1 MALSQIALV
10 EGKIPNDC
18 DSASMHRSLADD
30 RPHTVIRQETV
41 MTLKEFTVK
50 RFTSQ
55 VTWMLA
61 GLIVS
66 AFGVLAL
73 PGTATA
79 AIPGSVRPLCDD
91 NGPLCTE
98 INEFP
103 NGQTTNYEGLYVG
116 HDEPSLLFYSNVPGS
131 GNHMQYRLVLPKDPP
146 VLPNQAGTGGTFNFQ
161 LHPAFWV
168 GVAMCDTQ
176 SYPNPGNGVACTPD
190 SDDNIFDG
198 SDSTKADWIGNHP
211 GTAFM
216 EMQFYPPGWV
226 LWPPGN
232 SCDSTRW
239 CAALN
244 VDSLSQD
251 PNHGTQLNG
260 TCAATVGVEYVN
272 FAFITRNGK
281 PHHGAPPNPVNSTLD
296 TFTAD
301 SNTDLFMNSGDVLI
315 VDLHDTPHGLQIVI
329 HDLTSGESGSMTAS
343 AANGF
348 GQVQYD
354 PTGTSCNNLPYD
366 FHPMYS
372 TSSEHT
378 RVPWAA
384 HSYNVAFSDEIGH
397 FEYCSLADPLTG
409 KCLVASATDPAG
421 HDADDVGCFN
431 AGDSSLV
438 AIGGC
443 LGTDVDFDGPEYQS
457 NWPGT
462 SSNRFMDRQLHPRS
476 VLFSSPAFVPTG
488 QREGHANYD
497 RVAFEAD
504 MPRIEIHSLSPNNNC
519 NRTTGAGCVNPPNG
533 ASFYPFFSTRN
544 TDDTEGCMWQLGGAQ
559 IPGTS
564 NTFGGTSTAE
574 YGPLLLSL
582 YQVFGSTTL
591 PSFRYNNFRQI
602 LNTNPCRNGEG
613 D

>member
-1 MALSQIALV
+1 
-10 EGKIPNDC
+10 
-18 DSASMHRSLADD
+18 
-30 RPHTVIRQETV
+30 
-41 MTLKEFTVK
+41 VK
-50 RFTSQ
+50 RITSP
-55 VTWMLA
+55 VTGVGRFLCPNLIA
-61 GLIVS
+61 GLMVS
-66 AFGVLAL
+66 AVGVLAL
-73 PGTATA
+73 SGTATA
-79 AIPGSVRPLCDD
+79 AIPGNVRPLCDD

-116 HDEPSLLFYSNVPGS
+116 HDEPSLIFYSNVPGA
-131 GNHMQYRLVLPKDPP
+131 GNHMRYRLVLPKDPP

-161 LHPAFWV
+161 LHPAFWF
-168 GVAMCDTQ
+168 GIAMCDTQ
-176 SYPNPGNGVACTPD
+176 SYPNPNNGVACTPD
-190 SDDNIFDG
+190 SDANIFDG
-198 SDSTKADWIGNHP
+198 SDSTKADWIGKHP
-211 GTAFM
+211 GSAFM

-232 SCDSTRW
+232 SCDPTRW

-244 VDSLSQD
+244 IDSLSED
-251 PNHGTQLNG
+251 PNAGTFQNS
-260 TCAATVGVEYVN
+260 TCASAVGLEYVN
-272 FAFITRNGK
+272 FAFITLNGK
-281 PHHGAPPNPVNSTLD
+281 PHPGGPPNPVKSTLA
-296 TFTAD
+296 TFTPD
-301 SNTDLFMNSGDVLI
+301 PKLDLFMNSGDVLI

-354 PTGTSCNNLPYD
+354 PSGTTCNNLPYD

-372 TSSEHT
+372 TASEHT

-384 HSYNVAFSDEIGH
+384 HSYNVSFSDEIGH
-397 FEYCSLADPLTG
+397 FEYCSVAGPGGNCTA
-409 KCLVASATDPAG
+409 ASATDPAG
-421 HDADDVGCFN
+421 PDADDVGCFN
-431 AGDSSLV
+431 AIDSSFV
-438 AIGGC
+438 PIGGC
-443 LGTDVDFDGPEYQS
+443 LGTDVDFDGVPYQLV
-457 NWPGT
+457 WPGT
-462 SSNRFMDRQLHPRS
+462 LSNPGQDRQLHPRS
-476 VLFSSPAFVPTG
+476 VLFSSPTFVPTG
-488 QREGHANYD
+488 QPWRHANYN

-533 ASFYPFFSTRN
+533 ASFYPIFSTRN
-544 TDDTEGCMWQLGGAQ
+544 SDDTERCMWQLGGAL

-582 YQVFGSTTL
+582 YQLFGSTTV
-591 PSFRYNNFRQI
+591 PSFRYNNFRQV
-602 LNTNPCRNGEG
+602 LNTNPCRNGEEE

>member
-1 MALSQIALV
+1 M
-10 EGKIPNDC
+10 GTFRC
-18 DSASMHRSLADD
+18 
-30 RPHTVIRQETV
+30 PH
-41 MTLKEFTVK
+41 F
-50 RFTSQ
+50 
-55 VTWMLA
+55 LA

-98 INEFP
+98 INEFS
-103 NGQTTNYEGLYVG
+103 NGQTTNYEGHYVG

-131 GNHMQYRLVLPKDPP
+131 GNHMRYRLVLPKDPP
-146 VLPNQAGTGGTFNFQ
+146 VMPNQAGTAGTFNFQ
-161 LHPAFWV
+161 LHPAFWF

-176 SYPNPGNGVACTPD
+176 SYPNPNNGVACTPD
-190 SDDNIFDG
+190 SDANIFDG
-198 SDSTKADWIGNHP
+198 SDSTKADWIGKHP

-226 LWPPGN
+226 LWPPGD

-244 VDSLSQD
+244 IDSLSED
-251 PNHGTQLNG
+251 PNAGTVNNNACLNS
-260 TCAATVGVEYVN
+260 VGIEPVN

-281 PHHGAPPNPVNSTLD
+281 PHPGGPPSPVNSTLV
-296 TFTAD
+296 TFTPD
-301 SNTDLFMNSGDVLI
+301 PNLDLFMNSGDVLI

-354 PTGTSCNNLPYD
+354 PAGTTCNNLPYD
-366 FHPMYS
+366 FHTMYS

-397 FEYCSLADPLTG
+397 FEYCGLSSRPG
-409 KCLVASATDPAG
+409 GVCLSPSSATDPAG
-421 HDADDVGCFN
+421 HDSDDNSCYN
-431 AGDSSLV
+431 ATDSSLV
-438 AIGGC
+438 QIGGC
-443 LGTDVDFDGPEYQS
+443 FSFGGGGDLDFDGPVYQP

-462 SSNRFMDRQLHPRS
+462 SSNRFTDRQLHPRS
-476 VLFSSPAFVPTG
+476 VLFSSPTFVPTG
-488 QREGHANYD
+488 QSERHANYD
-497 RVAFEAD
+497 RVAFETD
-504 MPRIEIHSLSPNNNC
+504 LPRIETNTTPPCQRHVTNPADPNP
-519 NRTTGAGCVNPPNG
+519 GQGCVNPPKG

-544 TDDTEGCMWQLGGAQ
+544 NDDTESCLWQLGGAH

-574 YGPLLLSL
+574 YGPLLSSL

-591 PSFRYNNFRQI
+591 PTFRYNNFRQI
-602 LNTNPCRNGEG
+602 LNTNPCRNGDGEG

>member
-1 MALSQIALV
+1 MGTLRC
-10 EGKIPNDC
+10 PNF
-18 DSASMHRSLADD
+18 M
-30 RPHTVIRQETV
+30 
-41 MTLKEFTVK
+41 
-50 RFTSQ
+50 
-55 VTWMLA
+55 A
-61 GLIVS
+61 GLLVS
-66 AFGVLAL
+66 ACGALAL
-73 PGTATA
+73 PGTASA

-103 NGQTTNYEGLYVG
+103 NGKTTNYEGLYVG

-131 GNHMQYRLVLPKDPP
+131 GNHMRYRLVLPRDPP

-161 LHPAFWV
+161 LHPAFWFGLAV
-168 GVAMCDTQ
+168 CDTQ
-176 SYPNPGNGVACTPD
+176 SYPNPNNGVACTPD
-190 SDDNIFDG
+190 SDANIFDG
-198 SDSTKADWIGNHP
+198 SDPTKADFIGKHP

-232 SCDSTRW
+232 SCDPMRW

-244 VDSLSQD
+244 IDSISED
-251 PNHGTQLNG
+251 PNHGTLNN
-260 TCAATVGVEYVN
+260 AACLGSVGIEPVN
-272 FAFITRNGK
+272 FAFITHNGLSH
-281 PHHGAPPNPVNSTLD
+281 PGGPPNPVNSTLV
-296 TFTAD
+296 TFTPD
-301 SNTDLFMNSGDVLI
+301 PKLDLFMNSGDVLI
-315 VDLHDTPHGLQIVI
+315 VDLHDTPHGLEIVI

-348 GQVQYD
+348 GQVKYD
-354 PTGTSCNNLPYD
+354 PAGTTCNNLPYD

-384 HSYNVAFSDEIGH
+384 HSYNVAFADEIGH
-397 FEYCSLADPLTG
+397 FEYCNLSNGPGGQCIQAG
-409 KCLVASATDPAG
+409 ANDPAG
-421 HDADDVGCFN
+421 LDADDVGCFN
-431 AGDSSLV
+431 AMESSYV

-443 LGTDVDFDGPEYQS
+443 LGTDTDFDGVPYQLV
-457 NWPGT
+457 WPGT
-462 SSNRFMDRQLHPRS
+462 FSSAPHDRQLHPRS
-476 VLFSSPAFVPTG
+476 ILFSSPTFVPTNEPE
-488 QREGHANYD
+488 RRANYD

-504 MPRIEIHSLSPNNNC
+504 MPRIEVSSLSPNNNC
-519 NRTTGAGCVNPPNG
+519 NRTTGAGCVNPPKG
-533 ASFYPFFSTRN
+533 ASFYPIFSTRN
-544 TDDTEGCMWQLGGAQ
+544 SDDTERCMWQLGGAN

-582 YQVFGSTTL
+582 YQKFGSSTV
-591 PSFRYNNFRQI
+591 PVFRYNNFRQV
-602 LNTNPCRNGEG
+602 LNNPCRSGEEEY

>member
-1 MALSQIALV
+1 M
-10 EGKIPNDC
+10 GTFRC
-18 DSASMHRSLADD
+18 
-30 RPHTVIRQETV
+30 PH
-41 MTLKEFTVK
+41 F
-50 RFTSQ
+50 
-55 VTWMLA
+55 LA

-98 INEFP
+98 INEFS
-103 NGQTTNYEGLYVG
+103 NGQTTNYEGHYVG

-146 VLPNQAGTGGTFNFQ
+146 VLPNQAGTAGTFNFQ
-161 LHPAFWV
+161 LHPAFWF

-176 SYPNPGNGVACTPD
+176 SYPNPNNGVACTPD
-190 SDDNIFDG
+190 SDANIFDG
-198 SDSTKADWIGNHP
+198 SDPTKADWIGKHP

-216 EMQFYPPGWV
+216 EMQFYAPGWV
-226 LWPPGN
+226 LWPPGD

-244 VDSLSQD
+244 IDSLSED
-251 PNHGTQLNG
+251 PNAGTVNNDACLNS
-260 TCAATVGVEYVN
+260 VGIEPVN
-272 FAFITRNGK
+272 FAFITLNGK
-281 PHHGAPPNPVNSTLD
+281 PHHGAPPNPVQSNNT
-296 TFTAD
+296 TFTPD
-301 SNTDLFMNSGDVLI
+301 PTLDLFMNSGDVLI

-329 HDLTSGESGSMTAS
+329 NDLTSGQTGSMTAS

-348 GQVQYD
+348 GQVKYA
-354 PTGTSCNNLPYD
+354 PTGTKCKNLPYD

-397 FEYCSLADPLTG
+397 FAYCSQADTVNFPFVCLAP
-409 KCLVASATDPAG
+409 SATDPAG
-421 HDADDVGCFN
+421 ADADDNFCFN
-431 AGDSSLV
+431 ATDSSRV

-443 LGTDVDFDGPEYQS
+443 LGTDGDFDGVPYQFV
-457 NWPGT
+457 WPGT
-462 SSNRFMDRQLHPRS
+462 SGNPDTDRQLHPRS
-476 VLFSSPAFVPTG
+476 VLFSSPTFVPTG
-488 QREGHANYD
+488 QPGRHANYD

-504 MPRIEIHSLSPNNNC
+504 LPRIEVNSISPNNNC
-519 NRTTGAGCVNPPNG
+519 NRTTGVGCVNPPNG

-544 TDDTEGCMWQLGGAQ
+544 TDETERCMWQLGGAN

-574 YGPLLLSL
+574 YGPLFLSL
-582 YQVFGSTTL
+582 YQAFGTN
-591 PSFRYNNFRQI
+591 PPAPVYRYNNFHRV
-602 LNTNPCRNGEG
+602 LNTNPCRNGDE